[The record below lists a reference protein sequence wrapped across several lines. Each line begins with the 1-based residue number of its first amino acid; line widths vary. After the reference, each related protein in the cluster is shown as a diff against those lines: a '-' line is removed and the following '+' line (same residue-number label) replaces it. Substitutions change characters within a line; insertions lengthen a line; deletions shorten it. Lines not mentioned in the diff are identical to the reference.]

1 MWCGV
6 VGSISLSARLLSFSR
21 LFSLSSQAAIAP
33 AATPGQVPGEGEVVL
48 LLLLTF
54 CAFCTVGPATRAP
67 AVMIFSR
74 LFIFRPA
81 VLAGLAAA

>member
-6 VGSISLSARLLSFSR
+6 VGSLSLAARLHVLT

-33 AATPGQVPGEGEVVL
+33 AAAPGQVPGEGEVVL

-54 CAFCTVGPATRAP
+54 CAFCTVRPATRAP

-74 LFIFRPA
+74 LIIFRPA